1 MLKIALQNIKFQL
14 TDSLED
20 CMSGCGLVE
29 RKVQADLHFLEK
41 YNLFQLL
48 HVSSHSIVDL
58 NTLNANH
65 ARSKCETRF
74 YC

>member
-1 MLKIALQNIKFQL
+1 
-14 TDSLED
+14 
-20 CMSGCGLVE
+20 MSGCGLVE